1 MILFPLY
8 AAIVWAVAFAW
19 RRTWG
24 GALAV
29 IAGSAAIVVL
39 MRGLQVLGLGGG
51 GFLLLLIAESVVVG
65 VIGLAIVLA
74 PRRPEYPHCFRCGH
88 DLRGLDALVL
98 RCPECGTPRQD
109 TAEGRVGKP
118 AARVDYER
126 AAEEAGVA

>member
-19 RRTWG
+19 RRTWA

-29 IAGSAAIVVL
+29 IAGSVAIVVL
-39 MRGLQVLGLGGG
+39 TRALQVLGLGGG

-65 VIGLAIVLA
+65 GIGLAIVLS
-74 PRRPEYPHCFRCGH
+74 PRRPDFPHCHRCGH
-88 DLRGLDALVL
+88 DLRGLDGAVL

-109 TAEGRVGKP
+109 TPEGRVGKP
-118 AARVDYER
+118 AVRVDFER